1 MTFLP
6 CLTRS
11 LGGLSLHKANWE
23 DLYNSRVLDNVLETT
38 DDLFSTSGL
47 EIVQQNWGS
56 THYWN

>member
-38 DDLFSTSGL
+38 DDLFSTFWSRNSPAELG
-47 EIVQQNWGS
+47 
-56 THYWN
+56 

>member
-6 CLTRS
+6 CLTGNMS
-11 LGGLSLHKANWE
+11 GLSLHKANWE
-23 DLYNSRVLDNVLETT
+23 DLYNPRGLDNVLETT

-47 EIVQQNWGS
+47 ETVQQSWGS